1 MFDGIFDLET
11 MEGFPKTKYYPE
23 VTFEYSPLPKSW
35 KGFPSCVQSLT
46 LDVKT
51 LENIRSMYN
60 NYEYTEEMRNE
71 DFHNIVKYLGTFKDF
86 PYDFH
91 TAINN
96 PNTGAQHRGN
106 GVSICDEYWPNDLKK
121 LIRNYIGEHLK
132 KQYTK
137 SGKLKTI
144 LCKTQLNK
152 IY

>member
-1 MFDGIFDLET
+1 
-11 MEGFPKTKYYPE
+11 
-23 VTFEYSPLPKSW
+23 
-35 KGFPSCVQSLT
+35 
-46 LDVKT
+46 
-51 LENIRSMYN
+51 MYD

-71 DFHNIVKYLGTFKDF
+71 DFPNIVKYLGTFKDF
-86 PYDFH
+86 PYDFY

-96 PNTGAQHRGN
+96 PNTGAQHRGH

-137 SGKLKTI
+137 SGKLKTT

>member
-11 MEGFPKTKYYPE
+11 MEEFSKTKYYPE

-46 LDVKT
+46 L
-51 LENIRSMYN
+51 E
-60 NYEYTEEMRNE
+60 
-71 DFHNIVKYLGTFKDF
+71 GTFKDF

-96 PNTGAQHRGN
+96 PNTGAQHRGH